1 MRPYDLGVILDGDLD
16 EPAAHAWVKQI
27 ADMVVRQGGTV
38 VGSADWWGKRRFRYE
53 INHKQEGYYV
63 FFNVVA
69 PGGALDEVERA
80 LRLADE
86 VVRHKLMKLP
96 DTEAAKRGM
105 TAAMAAAGE

>member
-1 MRPYDLGVILDGDLD
+1 MRPYDLGSSSTVTSTSPLLT
-16 EPAAHAWVKQI
+16 WVKQI
-27 ADMVVRQGGTV
+27 GEMVARRGGTI

-63 FFNVVA
+63 FFNVGVTVRVSV
-69 PGGALDEVERA
+69 EVERA

>member
-1 MRPYDLGVILDGDLD
+1 
-16 EPAAHAWVKQI
+16 
-27 ADMVVRQGGTV
+27 
-38 VGSADWWGKRRFRYE
+38 
-53 INHKQEGYYV
+53 
-63 FFNVVA
+63 VA